1 MELGAGARVWSL
13 SWLLLLLPSLGLVGA
28 SGPRTLVLLD
38 NLNVRE
44 THSLFFRSLKGETGF
59 EGAAGESLSLERS
72 PSPRATAILPL
83 CTSGPP
89 RSGLALGGAGRAVGV
104 SAAVV
109 SLSLIASFLLLQ
121 IGALNSHLRP
131 QMTPACLSLSTES
144 SSMTTSSSSPPR

>member
-72 PSPRATAILPL
+72 PSPRATAILPRTRFARAGRPGL
-83 CTSGPP
+83 AWRWGVRGGLSGSQQRWFPSASSP
-89 RSGLALGGAGRAVGV
+89 LFFSCRSGL
-104 SAAVV
+104 
-109 SLSLIASFLLLQ
+109 
-121 IGALNSHLRP
+121 
-131 QMTPACLSLSTES
+131 
-144 SSMTTSSSSPPR
+144 